1 MKMLDVFLVLVSLF
15 IFTGCSTTGGQ
26 YVYETKADFTNLNTF
41 DWFAVPQEAQL
52 NELVVTD
59 VKDAVNRE
67 LAAKGKEKVSENPSF
82 LIALHISKQLKRND
96 WSLSDVRYGS
106 YRTRLPQV
114 YEEGTMIL
122 DFVDPETKELLWRGS
137 ATAVVESVLTP
148 EEQKSRINKV
158 VSKILDKFPQNQSR

>member
-1 MKMLDVFLVLVSLF
+1 MKMLDVFLVHMLLVIL
-15 IFTGCSTTGGQ
+15 TGCSTNATK
-26 YVYETKADFTNLNTF
+26 YDYETKADFTDLNTF

-52 NELVVTD
+52 NEQVVKD
-59 VKDAVNRE
+59 VEDAVNRE
-67 LAAKGKEKVSENPSF
+67 LAAKGMRKVSENPSF

-137 ATAVVESVLTP
+137 ATAVIESVLTP
-148 EEQKSRINKV
+148 EEQKNRINKV
-158 VSKILDKFPQNQSR
+158 VSKILDKFPPIPSR

>member
-1 MKMLDVFLVLVSLF
+1 MKMLNVFLVLVSLV
-15 IFTGCSTTGGQ
+15 ILTGCSTNATK
-26 YVYETKADFTNLNTF
+26 YDYETKADFADLNTF

-52 NELVVTD
+52 NEQVVNN

-67 LAAKGKEKVSENPSF
+67 LAAKDMKKVSENPSF

-114 YEEGTMIL
+114 YEEGTMVL

-137 ATAVVESVLTP
+137 ATAMVKSVLTP

-158 VSKILDKFPQNQSR
+158 VSKILDKFPPNPSR

>member
-1 MKMLDVFLVLVSLF
+1 MKMLDVLF
-15 IFTGCSTTGGQ
+15 ILLSLVILTGCSTNESK
-26 YVYETKADFTNLNTF
+26 YDYESKADFTNLNTF
-41 DWFAVPQEAQL
+41 DWFAVPQEAHL
-52 NELVVTD
+52 NEMVVKD

-67 LAAKGKEKVSENPSF
+67 LAAKGMKKVSENPSF

-96 WSLSDVRYGS
+96 WNLSDIRYGS

-137 ATAVVESVLTP
+137 ATAMVKSVLTP
-148 EEQKSRINKV
+148 EEQKNRINKV
-158 VSKILDKFPQNQSR
+158 VSKILDKFPPTQSR

>member
-1 MKMLDVFLVLVSLF
+1 MKMLNVFLILVSLV
-15 IFTGCSTTGGQ
+15 ILTGCSTNATK
-26 YVYETKADFTNLNTF
+26 YDYDTKADFTNLNTF
-41 DWFAVPQEAQL
+41 DWFAIPQESQL
-52 NELVVTD
+52 SELVVTD

-114 YEEGTMIL
+114 YEEGMMIL

-137 ATAVVESVLTP
+137 VTAVIKPVLTP
-148 EEQKSRINKV
+148 EEQKNRINKV
-158 VSKILDKFPQNQSR
+158 VSKILDKFP